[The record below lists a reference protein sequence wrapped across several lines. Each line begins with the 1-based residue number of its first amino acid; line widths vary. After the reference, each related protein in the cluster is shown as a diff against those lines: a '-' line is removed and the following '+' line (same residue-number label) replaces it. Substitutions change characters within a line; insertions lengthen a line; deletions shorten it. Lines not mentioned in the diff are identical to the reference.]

1 MNENM
6 PRALRWTIRLLTA
19 VILLL
24 FVWLEGFV
32 IADIDSLPGP
42 DRSALVESGVDPEL
56 TTRSGQLE
64 GEIATLEIR
73 VLQLEE
79 LKANRT
85 EARQS
90 ADATLRQFTEQ
101 QRFELEQ
108 DRVPSKVLEEALD
121 AARASF
127 LAASESFEEANAQ
140 VATLQSEMSGLRSEL
155 RTVRERIAGQRA
167 LGEKQY
173 HVQWIAHRYKV
184 AAIKLAF
191 VVPLFLL
198 AAYQNARRRGTLF
211 VPFTRS
217 LLLASFFW
225 IGVVM
230 HDHFPAEFFKYIAI
244 VAAIVIVSVALT
256 RTLRTAARPRPDVK
270 LRRRREAYLN
280 LRCPECAYEFPEEP
294 GDVASCAACGVDLFT
309 TCEDCG
315 KSRHALLPH
324 CRHCGSESDRWLG
337 ESAETTPA

>member
-64 GEIATLEIR
+64 G
-73 VLQLEE
+73 
-79 LKANRT
+79 ANRT

-121 AARASF
+121 AARTSF

-167 LGEKQY
+167 LGEKQ
-173 HVQWIAHRYKV
+173 
-184 AAIKLAF
+184 
-191 VVPLFLL
+191 
-198 AAYQNARRRGTLF
+198 
-211 VPFTRS
+211 
-217 LLLASFFW
+217 
-225 IGVVM
+225 
-230 HDHFPAEFFKYIAI
+230 
-244 VAAIVIVSVALT
+244 
-256 RTLRTAARPRPDVK
+256 
-270 LRRRREAYLN
+270 
-280 LRCPECAYEFPEEP
+280 
-294 GDVASCAACGVDLFT
+294 
-309 TCEDCG
+309 
-315 KSRHALLPH
+315 
-324 CRHCGSESDRWLG
+324 
-337 ESAETTPA
+337 